1 MRKEAST
8 EQWKELYEIATKLK
22 EDKPWE
28 EFWDMDL
35 IGVRR
40 GSEEDT
46 VFYSILGRGGGCYGI
61 VVYEGYEGLNKFL
74 MLTM

>member
-46 VFYSILGRGGGCYGI
+46 VFYSILGRGAAHI
-61 VVYEGYEGLNKFL
+61 VSSLSVTAKIISLYSSP
-74 MLTM
+74 